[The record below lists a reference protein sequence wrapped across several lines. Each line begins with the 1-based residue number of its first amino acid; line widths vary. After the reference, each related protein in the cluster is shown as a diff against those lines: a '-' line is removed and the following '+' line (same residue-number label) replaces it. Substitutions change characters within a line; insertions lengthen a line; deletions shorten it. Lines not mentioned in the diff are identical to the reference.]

1 MTGHKHDGALRRR
14 EEGRYEKESK
24 RGADLE
30 AENVRLA
37 AENVSLAPEVEHL
50 KKEVKSSN
58 EKAAIHSRYEAK
70 TQSGAEINGISEGTW
85 RLVVRSILTWGQPA
99 YNGWRFKLGSLV

>member
-1 MTGHKHDGALRRR
+1 MMGPNGRR

-24 RGADLE
+24 RATDLE
-30 AENVRLA
+30 AENVKLA
-37 AENVSLAPEVEHL
+37 AENVRLASEVEHL

-58 EKAAIHSRYEAK
+58 EKADFIQDMKPKKIR
-70 TQSGAEINGISEGTW
+70 SGDQWHFRRNW

>member
-1 MTGHKHDGALRRR
+1 MTGRKHDGALRRR

-24 RGADLE
+24 RAADLE

-37 AENVSLAPEVEHL
+37 SEVAHL

-58 EKAAIHSRYEAK
+58 EKADFIQDMKPKKIRSWDQRHFRKNLAAGS
-70 TQSGAEINGISEGTW
+70 TIN
-85 RLVVRSILTWGQPA
+85 P
-99 YNGWRFKLGSLV
+99 YLGPTSL